1 MDFVDRKSKIKYLF
15 EKFNEI
21 KSFTQEKY
29 QSIDE
34 INNKDPL
41 ISPNPNIINL
51 KDLVSVIKE

>member
-29 QSIDE
+29 
-34 INNKDPL
+34 
-41 ISPNPNIINL
+41 
-51 KDLVSVIKE
+51 